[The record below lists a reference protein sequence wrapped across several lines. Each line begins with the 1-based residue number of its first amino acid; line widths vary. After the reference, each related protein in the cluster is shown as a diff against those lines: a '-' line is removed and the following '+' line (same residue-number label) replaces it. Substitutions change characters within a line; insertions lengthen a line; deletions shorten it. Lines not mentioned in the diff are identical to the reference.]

1 MTDPTARRRTGTLI
15 TLVPVAGEWGHV
27 LRVAID
33 AEQVG
38 ASRIHLAQ
46 DQDDIVALLHGL
58 RQNTELIVTADP
70 GHPAEGLLDTLPT
83 VVTDVVLDQGPR
95 QAELVSEVGRIA
107 AGADATGLISVGG
120 RGGAAI
126 PVLFAALAAGLHV
139 MAGTAHTPLAPAP
152 TDLRADPR
160 ERGKDD
166 AALVA
171 RASGLARIAGRPPV
185 EGRAARELW
194 GVEG

>member
-1 MTDPTARRRTGTLI
+1 MSGTTANRAAGTLI
-15 TLVPVAGEWGHV
+15 TLVPIAGEWGHV

-38 ASRIHLAQ
+38 ASRIHLAP
-46 DQDDIVALLHGL
+46 DQPDIVALLRGL
-58 RQNTELIVTADP
+58 RQNTELIVTGDP
-70 GHPAEGLLDTLPT
+70 GHPAESLLDTLPT
-83 VVTDVVLDQGPR
+83 AVTDVVLESGPQ
-95 QAELVSEVGRIA
+95 QADLVSEVGRIA
-107 AGADATGLISVGG
+107 AGAGAAGVISVGG

-139 MAGTAHTPLAPAP
+139 LAGTAHTPLAPAP

-171 RASGLARIAGRPPV
+171 RASGLARIAGRAPV
-185 EGRAARELW
+185 EGRAARVLW
-194 GVEG
+194 GVES